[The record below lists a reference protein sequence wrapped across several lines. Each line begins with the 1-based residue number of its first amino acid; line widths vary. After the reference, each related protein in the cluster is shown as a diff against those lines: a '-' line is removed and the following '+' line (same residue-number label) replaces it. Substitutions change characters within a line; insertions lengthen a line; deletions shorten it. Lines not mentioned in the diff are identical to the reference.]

1 MTKSNTH
8 KAGRHFLQV
17 PGPTNIPDR
26 VLQAMAFPAMDHRG
40 PDFQNLSNNILK
52 KVKLI
57 FKSEDPVVIFP
68 SAGTGAMEASL
79 ANTLSEGDKV
89 LMFETGHFATEWC
102 QAARRYKLDVD
113 FVPGDWRTGVD
124 PKIVEKKLNEDKN
137 HEIKAVLVTHN
148 ETSTGIKS
156 QVEEVRKA
164 IDSAKHPA
172 LFLVDT
178 ISSLGSYNYDH
189 QKWKVDVT
197 VGGSQKGLMCP
208 PGLSFNAISPKALE
222 AYKKSNLTKSYFD
235 WGQMLENNKNG
246 FYPYTPA
253 VNLLYA
259 LNEAVDML
267 LEEGL
272 ENVFKRHKR
281 HADAT
286 RIAVET
292 WGLEILAK
300 NPIER
305 SDSITAI
312 MTPEGHDSDSL
323 RKIIYDNYNMSL
335 GTGLNKVKGRV
346 FRIGHMGDLNDLT
359 LAGTLSGVE
368 MGLSQS
374 GIPFKKGGVMAAL
387 DFLSKE
393 WAISLGCLS

>member
-1 MTKSNTH
+1 MTNSNTY

-40 PDFQNLSNNILK
+40 PDFQNLSNSILK

-79 ANTLSEGDKV
+79 ANTLSEGDKI

-172 LFLVDT
+172 LFMVDT

-312 MTPEGHDSDSL
+312 MTPEGHDSDNL

-335 GTGLNKVKGRV
+335 GTGLNRVKGRV
-346 FRIGHMGDLNDLT
+346 FRIGHLGDLNDLT

-368 MGLSQS
+368 MGLNQS

-387 DFLSKE
+387 DFLSK
-393 WAISLGCLS
+393 

>member
-1 MTKSNTH
+1 MIKSNSH

-40 PDFQNLSNNILK
+40 PDFQNLSFNVLK
-52 KVKLI
+52 KIKLI

-79 ANTLSEGDKV
+79 ANTLSEGDKI

-102 QAARRYKLDVD
+102 QAARRYRLDVD
-113 FVPGDWRTGVD
+113 FIPGDWRTGAD
-124 PKIVEKKLNEDKN
+124 PKIVEKKLSEDKN
-137 HEIKAVLVTHN
+137 HKIKAVLVTHN

-164 IDSAKHPA
+164 IDSTNHPA
-172 LFLVDT
+172 LFMVDT
-178 ISSLGSYNYDH
+178 ISSLGSYNYEH

-222 AYKKSNLTKSYFD
+222 AYKKSKLTKSYFD
-235 WGQMLENNKNG
+235 WGQMLDNNKNG

-272 ENVFKRHKR
+272 ESVFKRHKR

-286 RIAVET
+286 RIAVEA
-292 WGLEILAK
+292 WGLEILAR

-312 MTPEGHDSDSL
+312 MVPDGHDSDNL

-335 GTGLNKVKGRV
+335 GTGLNKVKGKV

-368 MGLSQS
+368 MGLKKS
-374 GIPFKKGGVMAAL
+374 GIPFNKGGIMAAL
-387 DFLSKE
+387 DFLSK
-393 WAISLGCLS
+393 

>member
-1 MTKSNTH
+1 MLKSNTH

-40 PDFQNLSNNILK
+40 PDFQNLSFNVLK
-52 KVKLI
+52 KIKLI

-79 ANTLSEGDKV
+79 ANTLSEGDKI

-102 QAARRYKLDVD
+102 QAARRYRLDVD
-113 FVPGDWRTGVD
+113 FIPGDWRTGAD
-124 PKIVEKKLNEDKN
+124 PKIVEKKLSEDKN
-137 HEIKAVLVTHN
+137 HKIKAVLVTHN

-164 IDSAKHPA
+164 IDSTNHPA
-172 LFLVDT
+172 LFMVDT

-222 AYKKSNLTKSYFD
+222 AYKKSKITKSYFD
-235 WGQMLENNKNG
+235 WGQMLDNNKNG

-272 ENVFKRHKR
+272 ESVFKRHKR

-286 RIAVET
+286 RIAVEA
-292 WGLEILAK
+292 WGLEILAR

-312 MTPEGHDSDSL
+312 MVPDGHDSDNL

-335 GTGLNKVKGRV
+335 GTGLNKVKGKV

-368 MGLSQS
+368 MGLKKS
-374 GIPFKKGGVMAAL
+374 GIPFNKGGIMAAL
-387 DFLSKE
+387 DFLSK
-393 WAISLGCLS
+393 

>member
-1 MTKSNTH
+1 MTKSNTY
-8 KAGRHFLQV
+8 KAGRHFLSV

-26 VLQAMAFPAMDHRG
+26 VLRAMAFPAMDHRG

-52 KVKLI
+52 KIKLI

-79 ANTLSEGDKV
+79 ANTLSEGDKI
-89 LMFETGHFATEWC
+89 LMFETGHFAAEWC
-102 QAARRYKLDVD
+102 QAARRYKLNVD
-113 FVPGDWRTGVD
+113 FVPGDWRTGAD
-124 PKIVEKKLNEDKN
+124 PKIVEKKLREDKN

-164 IDSAKHPA
+164 IDSTNHPA
-172 LFLVDT
+172 LFMVDT

-208 PGLSFNAISPKALE
+208 PGLSFNAISPEALD

-235 WGQMLENNKNG
+235 WGQMLENNKSG

-286 RIAVET
+286 RVAVET

-312 MTPEGHDSDSL
+312 MVPAGHDSDNL

-335 GTGLNKVKGRV
+335 GTGLNKVKGKV
-346 FRIGHMGDLNDLT
+346 FRIGHIGDLNDLT

-368 MGLSQS
+368 MGLKQS
-374 GIPFKKGGVMAAL
+374 GIPFKKGGIMAAL
-387 DFLSKE
+387 DFLSK
-393 WAISLGCLS
+393 

>member
-1 MTKSNTH
+1 MSKSNAY

-26 VLQAMAFPAMDHRG
+26 VLQAMAFPSMDHRG
-40 PDFQNLSNNILK
+40 PDFQNLSNSILK
-52 KVKLI
+52 KIKLI

-79 ANTLSEGDKV
+79 ANTLSEGDKI

-102 QAARRYKLDVD
+102 QAARRYKLNVD
-113 FVPGDWRTGVD
+113 FVPGDWRTGAD
-124 PKIVEKKLNEDKN
+124 PKIVEKKLSEDKN
-137 HEIKAVLVTHN
+137 HEIKAVLITHN

-156 QVEEVRKA
+156 QVEEIRKA
-164 IDSAKHPA
+164 IDSTNHPA
-172 LFLVDT
+172 LFMVDT

-208 PGLSFNAISPKALE
+208 PGLSFNAMSPKALE

-235 WGQMLENNKNG
+235 WDRMLENNKSG

-312 MTPEGHDSDSL
+312 MVPDGHDSDNL

-335 GTGLNKVKGRV
+335 GTGLNKVKGKV
-346 FRIGHMGDLNDLT
+346 FRIGHLGDLNDLT

-368 MGLSQS
+368 MGLKQS
-374 GIPFKKGGVMAAL
+374 GIPFKKGGIMAAL
-387 DFLSKE
+387 DFLSK
-393 WAISLGCLS
+393 

>member
-1 MTKSNTH
+1 MTNSNIY

-40 PDFQNLSNNILK
+40 PDFQNLSNSILK

-79 ANTLSEGDKV
+79 ANTLSEGDKI

-124 PKIVEKKLNEDKN
+124 PRIVEKKLNEDKN

-164 IDSAKHPA
+164 IDSTKHPA
-172 LFLVDT
+172 LFMVDT

-312 MTPEGHDSDSL
+312 MTPEGHDSDNL

-346 FRIGHMGDLNDLT
+346 FRIGHLGDLNDLT

-368 MGLSQS
+368 MGLNQS

-387 DFLSKE
+387 DFLSK
-393 WAISLGCLS
+393 

>member
-1 MTKSNTH
+1 MTKSNIY

-40 PDFQNLSNNILK
+40 PDFQNLSNNVLK

-124 PKIVEKKLNEDKN
+124 PKIVEKKLSEDKN

-164 IDSAKHPA
+164 IDSTKHPA
-172 LFLVDT
+172 LFMVDT

-312 MTPEGHDSDSL
+312 MTPEGHDSDNL

-346 FRIGHMGDLNDLT
+346 FRIGHLGDLNDLT

-368 MGLSQS
+368 MGLNQS

-387 DFLSKE
+387 DFLSK
-393 WAISLGCLS
+393 

>member
-1 MTKSNTH
+1 MIKSNSH

-40 PDFQNLSNNILK
+40 PDFQNLSFNVLK
-52 KVKLI
+52 KIKLI

-79 ANTLSEGDKV
+79 ANTLSEGDKI

-102 QAARRYKLDVD
+102 QAARRYKVDVD
-113 FVPGDWRTGVD
+113 FIPGDWRTGAD
-124 PKIVEKKLNEDKN
+124 PKIVEKKLSEDKN

-148 ETSTGIKS
+148 ETSTWIKS

-164 IDSAKHPA
+164 IDSSNHPA
-172 LFLVDT
+172 LFMVDT
-178 ISSLGSYNYDH
+178 MSSLGSYNYEH

-222 AYKKSNLTKSYFD
+222 AYKKSKLTKSYFD
-235 WGQMLENNKNG
+235 WGQMLDNNKNG

-286 RIAVET
+286 RIAVEA
-292 WGLEILAK
+292 WGLEILAR

-312 MTPEGHDSDSL
+312 MVPDGHDSDNL

-335 GTGLNKVKGRV
+335 GTGLNKVKGKV

-368 MGLSQS
+368 MGLKQS
-374 GIPFKKGGVMAAL
+374 GIPFKKGGIMAAL
-387 DFLSKE
+387 DFLSK
-393 WAISLGCLS
+393 

>member
-1 MTKSNTH
+1 MTNSNIY

-40 PDFQNLSNNILK
+40 PDFQNLSNSILK

-79 ANTLSEGDKV
+79 ANTLSEGDKI

-172 LFLVDT
+172 LFMVDT

-312 MTPEGHDSDSL
+312 MTPEGHDSDNL

-346 FRIGHMGDLNDLT
+346 FRIGHLGDLNDLT

-368 MGLSQS
+368 MGLNQS
-374 GIPFKKGGVMAAL
+374 EIPFKKGGVMAAL
-387 DFLSKE
+387 DFLSK
-393 WAISLGCLS
+393 

>member
-1 MTKSNTH
+1 MLKSNTH

-40 PDFQNLSNNILK
+40 PDFQNLSNNVLK
-52 KVKLI
+52 KIKLI
-57 FKSEDPVVIFP
+57 FKSEDPVIIFP

-79 ANTLSEGDKV
+79 ANTLSEGDKI

-113 FVPGDWRTGVD
+113 FVPGDWRTGAD
-124 PKIVEKKLNEDKN
+124 PKIVEKKLSEDKN
-137 HEIKAVLVTHN
+137 HKIKAVLVTHN

-164 IDSAKHPA
+164 IDSTNHPT
-172 LFLVDT
+172 LFMVDT

-222 AYKKSNLTKSYFD
+222 SYKKSKLTKSYFD
-235 WGQMLENNKNG
+235 WGQMLDNNKNG

-286 RIAVET
+286 RIAVEN
-292 WGLEILAK
+292 WGLEILAR

-312 MTPEGHDSDSL
+312 MVPDGYDSDNL

-335 GTGLNKVKGRV
+335 GTGLNKVKGKV

-368 MGLSQS
+368 MGLRQS
-374 GIPFKKGGVMAAL
+374 GIPFKKGGIMAAL
-387 DFLSKE
+387 DFLSK
-393 WAISLGCLS
+393 

>member
-1 MTKSNTH
+1 MSKSNAY

-40 PDFQNLSNNILK
+40 PDFQNLSNSILK
-52 KVKLI
+52 KIKLI

-79 ANTLSEGDKV
+79 ANTLSEGDKI

-102 QAARRYKLDVD
+102 QAARRYKLNVD
-113 FVPGDWRTGVD
+113 FVPGDWRTGAD
-124 PKIVEKKLNEDKN
+124 PKIVEKKLSEDKN
-137 HEIKAVLVTHN
+137 HEIKAVLITHN

-156 QVEEVRKA
+156 QVEEIRKA
-164 IDSAKHPA
+164 IDSTNHPA
-172 LFLVDT
+172 LFMVDT

-208 PGLSFNAISPKALE
+208 PGLSFNAMSPKALE

-312 MTPEGHDSDSL
+312 MVPDGHDSDNL

-335 GTGLNKVKGRV
+335 GTGLNKVKGKV
-346 FRIGHMGDLNDLT
+346 FRIGHLGDLNDLT

-368 MGLSQS
+368 MGLKQS
-374 GIPFKKGGVMAAL
+374 GIPFKKGGIMAAL
-387 DFLSKE
+387 DFLSN
-393 WAISLGCLS
+393 

>member
-1 MTKSNTH
+1 MTKLNTY
-8 KAGRHFLQV
+8 KAGRHFLSV

-79 ANTLSEGDKV
+79 ANTLSEGDKI

-102 QAARRYKLDVD
+102 QAARRYKLNVD
-113 FVPGDWRTGVD
+113 FVPGDWRTGAD
-124 PKIVEKKLNEDKN
+124 PKIVEKKLREDKN

-156 QVEEVRKA
+156 QVEEVRKV
-164 IDSAKHPA
+164 IDSTNHPA
-172 LFLVDT
+172 LFMVDT
-178 ISSLGSYNYDH
+178 ISSLGSYNYEH

-197 VGGSQKGLMCP
+197 VGGSQKGLMSP
-208 PGLSFNAISPKALE
+208 PGLSFNAISSKALD

-235 WGQMLENNKNG
+235 WGQMLENNKSG

-312 MTPEGHDSDSL
+312 MVPDGHDSDSL

-335 GTGLNKVKGRV
+335 GTGLNKVKGKV

-359 LAGTLSGVE
+359 LAGTLAGVE
-368 MGLSQS
+368 MGLKQS
-374 GIPFKKGGVMAAL
+374 GIPFKKGGIMAAL
-387 DFLSKE
+387 DFLSK
-393 WAISLGCLS
+393 

>member
-1 MTKSNTH
+1 MTKANIY

-40 PDFQNLSNNILK
+40 PDFQNLSNSILK

-79 ANTLSEGDKV
+79 ANTLSEGDKI

-172 LFLVDT
+172 LFMVDT

-312 MTPEGHDSDSL
+312 MTPEGHDSDNL

-346 FRIGHMGDLNDLT
+346 FRIGHLGDLNDLT

-368 MGLSQS
+368 MGLKQS

-387 DFLSKE
+387 DFLSK
-393 WAISLGCLS
+393 

>member
-1 MTKSNTH
+1 MARSNTH

-40 PDFQNLSNNILK
+40 PDFQNLSTNVLK
-52 KVKLI
+52 KIKSI

-79 ANTLSEGDKV
+79 ANTLSEGDKI

-102 QAARRYKLDVD
+102 QAARRYKLNVD
-113 FVPGDWRTGVD
+113 FVPGDWRTGAD

-137 HEIKAVLVTHN
+137 HEIKAVLITHN

-156 QVEEVRKA
+156 RVEEVRKA
-164 IDSAKHPA
+164 IDNTNHPA
-172 LFLVDT
+172 LFMVDT

-259 LNEAVDML
+259 LNEAIDML

-272 ENVFKRHKR
+272 DNVFKRHKR

-286 RIAVET
+286 RIAVEA
-292 WGLEILAK
+292 WGLEILAR
-300 NPIER
+300 NPVER

-312 MTPEGHDSDSL
+312 MVPDGHDSDNL
-323 RKIIYDNYNMSL
+323 RKVIYDNYNMSL
-335 GTGLNKVKGRV
+335 GTGLNKVKGKV
-346 FRIGHMGDLNDLT
+346 FRIGHLGDLNDLT
-359 LAGTLSGVE
+359 LAGTLAGVE
-368 MGLSQS
+368 MGLKQS
-374 GIPFKKGGVMAAL
+374 GIPFKAGGIMAAL
-387 DFLSKE
+387 DFLSK
-393 WAISLGCLS
+393 